1 MKGADEAKPMEPLRY
16 RAVSPG
22 MTITRMCAGHG
33 RPVSDQ
39 SGGRLV
45 KRGGMRL
52 WYCRACMEG
61 KS

>member
-1 MKGADEAKPMEPLRY
+1 MKGTDEAKPMEPLRY
-16 RAVSPG
+16 TAVSPG

-45 KRGGMRL
+45 KRGVMRL
-52 WYCRACMEG
+52 WYCRVRMES